1 MSENTNRRDQDFA
14 KYDAM
19 STEELE
25 ELLRLDLDAPPEQES
40 DTEVLLT
47 IMEVLAQ
54 RKNEPENKAFEALE
68 SFRRNYMPEEDPTA
82 PVLNCKKK
90 TNSRTPARWLR
101 TLAAT
106 AAVVALI
113 LLSSVTAKAFGWDLW
128 DAVIKWTEDT
138 FHISIGNPSDA
149 TNQGEGDCFT
159 YTSLGDALKQNKVDV
174 ALSPT
179 WIPDGYTL
187 TSITVERTPLQKVY
201 TAIYHNGDK
210 ALRVVVFEHL
220 TSDPEY
226 VEQGEGLIETYEA
239 AGIKYYLFA
248 NNSRTLAVW
257 INGPFECQISGKLT
271 IDELKTMIDSITK
284 G

>member
-1 MSENTNRRDQDFA
+1 MSENTNRRHQDFA
-14 KYDAM
+14 KFDAM

-25 ELLRLDLDAPPEQES
+25 EILRLDLDAPPEQES

-54 RKNEPENKAFEALE
+54 RKKEPENKAFEALE

-106 AAVVALI
+106 AAVIALI
-113 LLSSVTAKAFGWDLW
+113 LLSSVTAKAFGWDIW

-138 FHISIGNPSDA
+138 FHISIGGTSDVSDP
-149 TNQGEGDCFT
+149 GED
-159 YTSLGDALKQNKVDV
+159 DALPYASLEEALVNKKVDT
-174 ALSPT
+174 ALAPT
-179 WIPDGYTL
+179 WFPSGYSL
-187 TSITVERTPLQKVY
+187 SNIFVEESPLQRTYRATYQCGETLLKISIHEYV
-201 TAIYHNGDK
+201 
-210 ALRVVVFEHL
+210 E
-220 TSDPEY
+220 SDPKFI
-226 VEQGEGLIETYEA
+226 EQGEGLIETYDA

-248 NNSRTLAVW
+248 NNDKTQAVW

>member
-25 ELLRLDLDAPPEQES
+25 EILRLDLDAPPEQES

-54 RKNEPENKAFEALE
+54 RKKKPEKTAFEALE
-68 SFRRNYMPEEDPTA
+68 SFRQNYMPEEDPTA

-90 TNSRTPARWLR
+90 TNSRIPARWLR

-106 AAVVALI
+106 AAVIAVI
-113 LLSSVTAKAFGWDLW
+113 LLTSVTTKAFGWDLW
-128 DAVIKWTEDT
+128 DAVVKWTEDT
-138 FHISIGNPSDA
+138 FHISIGNLSDA
-149 TNQGEGDCFT
+149 KEPSNSDGLP
-159 YTSLGDALKQNKVDV
+159 YASLDEALRQNNIGV
-174 ALSPT
+174 ALAPT
-179 WIPDGYTL
+179 WFPDVYAL
-187 TSITVERTPLQKVY
+187 TSITIEHTPLQKVY
-201 TAIYHNGDK
+201 TALYEKED
-210 ALRVVVFEHL
+210 AFLRITVREYMA
-220 TSDPEY
+220 SDPEY
-226 VEQGEGLIETYEA
+226 IEQGDGLIEIYEK
-239 AGIKYYLFA
+239 AGINYYLFA
-248 NNSRTLAVW
+248 NNSRTQAVW

>member
-1 MSENTNRRDQDFA
+1 MSENTNRRHQDFA

-25 ELLRLDLDAPPEQES
+25 EILRLDLDAPPEQQS

-47 IMEVLAQ
+47 IMEILAQ
-54 RKNEPENKAFEALE
+54 RKKESENKAFEALD
-68 SFRRNYMPEEDPTA
+68 SFRRNYMPEEDQTA
-82 PVLNCKKK
+82 PILHCKKK
-90 TNSRTPARWLR
+90 TYSRTPARWLR

-113 LLSSVTAKAFGWDLW
+113 LLSSVTAKAFGWDIW

-138 FHISIGNPSDA
+138 FHISIGVPSNASDP
-149 TNQGEGDCFT
+149 GSSD
-159 YTSLGDALKQNKVDV
+159 SLPYISLDEALKKGGVTTELAPQ
-174 ALSPT
+174 

-187 TSITVERTPLQKVY
+187 MDITIEESPLQKVY
-201 TAIYHNGDK
+201 SSLYQKDDSY
-210 ALRVVVFEHL
+210 LRITIFEY
-220 TSDPEY
+220 TDVAPEY
-226 VEQGEGLIETYEA
+226 VEQGDGLIETYEM

-248 NNSRTLAVW
+248 NNARTQAVW
-257 INGPFECQISGKLT
+257 INGSFECQISGKLT

>member
-25 ELLRLDLDAPPEQES
+25 EILRLDLDAPSEQES

-90 TNSRTPARWLR
+90 TYSRTPARWLR

-128 DAVIKWTEDT
+128 DAVIKWTENT
-138 FHISIGNPSDA
+138 FHISIGGSSDA
-149 TNQGEGDCFT
+149 SEPNDSDGLLYD
-159 YTSLGDALKQNKVDV
+159 SLVEALEEERVNA
-174 ALSPT
+174 ALAPT
-179 WIPDGYTL
+179 WFPTGYDL
-187 TSITVERTPLQKVY
+187 SKITIERTPLQRVY
-201 TAIYHNGDK
+201 TAIYHNSGVS
-210 ALRVVVFEHL
+210 LRITVREYMD
-220 TSDPEY
+220 SDPEY
-226 VEQGEGLIETYEA
+226 IEQGDGLIETYEV

-248 NNSRTLAVW
+248 NNARTQAVW
-257 INGPFECQISGKLT
+257 INGSFECYILGELT
-271 IDELKTMIDSITK
+271 IDELKTMIDSIEK

>member
-25 ELLRLDLDAPPEQES
+25 EILRLDLDAPSEQES

-54 RKNEPENKAFEALE
+54 RKKPEKTAFEALE

-90 TNSRTPARWLR
+90 TYSRTPARWLR

-106 AAVVALI
+106 AAVIAVM
-113 LLSSVTAKAFGWDLW
+113 LLTSVTAKAFGWDLW
-128 DAVIKWTEDT
+128 DAVVKWTEDT
-138 FHISIGNPSDA
+138 FHISIGGSSD
-149 TNQGEGDCFT
+149 TSYPGEN
-159 YTSLGDALKQNKVDV
+159 DALPYASLEE
-174 ALSPT
+174 ALEKGGVMLSLAPT
-179 WIPDGYTL
+179 WIPDGYHLSEITIEDTPIQKIYRATYQTDNTL
-187 TSITVERTPLQKVY
+187 LRITVRECL
-201 TAIYHNGDK
+201 N
-210 ALRVVVFEHL
+210 
-220 TSDPEY
+220 SDPEY
-226 VEQGEGLIETYEA
+226 VEQGEGLIETYQA
-239 AGIKYYLFA
+239 SGITYYLFA
-248 NNSRTLAVW
+248 NNSRTQAVW
-257 INGPFECQISGKLT
+257 INESFECYILGELT
-271 IDELKTMIDSITK
+271 ISELKSMIDSIGK